1 MSTPKCAARATM
13 VLRRLPGA
21 YPGFAELQEFINQD
35 DFRFVNI
42 ETTIHNH
49 KTYGTKIDIVN
60 SLGIVRL

>member
-1 MSTPKCAARATM
+1 M